1 MRKIWNINFER
12 KILTR
17 LCTKIQMQKAVKLPF
32 ALKSDA
38 FGKFQRKKKSFQNH
52 QMRLQNQM
60 Q

>member
-1 MRKIWNINFER
+1 
-12 KILTR
+12 
-17 LCTKIQMQKAVKLPF
+17 MQKAAKLPL

-38 FGKFQRKKKSFQNH
+38 FGKFQRKTSLKKSFPNH

>member
-1 MRKIWNINFER
+1 
-12 KILTR
+12 
-17 LCTKIQMQKAVKLPF
+17 MQKAAKLPF

-38 FGKFQRKKKSFQNH
+38 FGKFHRKKKSFQNH